1 MIDIDPSTEMP
12 HEDQGC
18 EFGYYLF
25 DPSSPIAIDEVHHV
39 DDIPVI
45 TLTNPEDETLTYLGP
60 KDPGGDV
67 DKTSCTFGW

>member
-1 MIDIDPSTEMP
+1 MIDIDPSRRIP
-12 HEDQGC
+12 PEDPGC

-25 DPSSPIAIDEVHHV
+25 DLLPPIATEEICNI

-45 TLTNPEDETLTYLGP
+45 IITNPEDETLNYLDP

-67 DKTSCTFGW
+67 DRLLAF